1 MKGRKMEK
9 IKTLLV
15 NERYEIHFITS
26 HSYVVYDNLHWTE
39 RTKDERQDI
48 PQYVFKLAD
57 KLIEGGE

>member
-1 MKGRKMEK
+1 MEK
-9 IKTLLV
+9 VKTLLV

-39 RTKDERQDI
+39 STKDGRQDI

-57 KLIEGGE
+57 KLIERDDE